1 MQLQHQKEK
10 IKKKTK
16 TKKNKKTKQ
25 NKNSP
30 KGVKATK
37 EESNNTT
44 HAVHITV
51 ITNTKNKYNVSL
63 SFTPSTFIIQSSS
76 IIFGWACMTSVPII
90 MFSLT

>member
-10 IKKKTK
+10 IKKTKK

-37 EESNNTT
+37 EEIATIQRTLFILQYSWVQYGNCQTQRLNALENIWFL
-44 HAVHITV
+44 HA
-51 ITNTKNKYNVSL
+51 
-63 SFTPSTFIIQSSS
+63 PSI
-76 IIFGWACMTSVPII
+76 
-90 MFSLT
+90 